1 MTKEEAAVRQV
12 VKQFL
17 SGYEQRQVE
26 SCMSVMT
33 HSRPLLFLGTNAD
46 EVFKTPE
53 DLRAA
58 FDRDFRAMTNIR
70 WGDYRHFAIEASS
83 TLASVLVELAVSFQA
98 GEKKEQ
104 TLFRFAF
111 ALHKELEQWKIC
123 LAMGCVPHKSGT
135 ITFS

>member
-1 MTKEEAAVRQV
+1 MTKEEAAVREV
-12 VKQFL
+12 VKEFL

-46 EVFKTPE
+46 EVWKTPE

-58 FDRDFRAMTNIR
+58 FDRDFRTMTNIR
-70 WGDYRHFAIEASS
+70 WGDYRHFAIEASA
-83 TLASVLVELAVSFQA
+83 TLASVLIELPVSFQV
-98 GEKKEQ
+98 GEKQEQ
-104 TLFRFAF
+104 TLFRFALT
-111 ALHKELEQWKIC
+111 LHKELEQWKIS
-123 LAMGCVPHKSGT
+123 LAMGSVPHKAGT